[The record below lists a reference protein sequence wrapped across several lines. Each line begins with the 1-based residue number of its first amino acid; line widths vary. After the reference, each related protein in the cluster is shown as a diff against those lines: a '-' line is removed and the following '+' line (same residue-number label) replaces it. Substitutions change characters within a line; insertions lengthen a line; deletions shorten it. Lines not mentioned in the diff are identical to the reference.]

1 MSLSK
6 WKELA
11 DRKAKTGEMKRNLF
25 DEITEEKIRSK
36 TTDQAIAKTFRLDR
50 LDQIAEQTK
59 PKPRRRI
66 QIPRINRE
74 GGIDYA
80 PEVDLYED
88 MDGEGLLNLE
98 DYVPPQAEKQIAKI
112 PSESPNYELLDPPP
126 LYEETD
132 PLAIEG
138 PSDDVEAEDEYVDAK
153 DEEDEEEYDFDKELK
168 LWNEDEPNKILDQ
181 LDLPNY
187 IDVDNRLA
195 EPEMTAT
202 NQKNYLVR
210 ALRDAEARRKT
221 VTVRKSIATK
231 VHKAGK
237 ITEEYRD
244 LIHGNV
250 GKREKDIADYKRYL
264 RSKLKRIT
272 GSGVRIGQRGRG
284 AYFFNDAKEM
294 LQKLTLIIAEMEAG
308 NTSIKMRN
316 MGQTILDALLHEN
329 HLNKGQYRQLVKK
342 IFRFMSAEIKSP
354 LII

>member
-11 DRKAKTGEMKRNLF
+11 DRKAKTGQMKRNLF
-25 DEITEEKIRSK
+25 DEITKEKIRSK

-80 PEVDLYED
+80 PEVDPYED
-88 MDGEGLLNLE
+88 MDVEGLLNLE

-112 PSESPNYELLDPPP
+112 PKKAPKYEMDPGFWQLDDPPP
-126 LYEETD
+126 LYEQKD

-138 PSDDVEAEDEYVDAK
+138 PPDDDEDDEFVDAEEG
-153 DEEDEEEYDFDKELK
+153 DEWDEDDDDEPEEEA
-168 LWNEDEPNKILDQ
+168 NKILDQ

-187 IDVDNRLA
+187 DDVDKRLA

-202 NQKNYLVR
+202 RQRSYLQKVLK
-210 ALRDAEARRKT
+210 DAETRRKT
-221 VTVRKSIATK
+221 VTIRKSNATRAY
-231 VHKAGK
+231 KAGK
-237 ITEEYRD
+237 ITIEEKN
-244 LIHGNV
+244 LIHENV
-250 GKREKDIADYKRYL
+250 GNREKAIKDYRKHYESQL
-264 RSKLKRIT
+264 YSIK
-272 GSGVRIGQRGRG
+272 GSGLRRGQRGRG

-316 MGQTILDALLHEN
+316 MGQTILDALLHAN
-329 HLNKGQYRQLVKK
+329 HINKGQYGKLVKK
-342 IFRFMSAEIKSP
+342 YFA
-354 LII
+354 L

>member
-80 PEVDLYED
+80 PEVDPYED
-88 MDGEGLLNLE
+88 MDVEGLLNLE

-112 PSESPNYELLDPPP
+112 PKKAPKYEMDPSFWQLSDPPP
-126 LYEETD
+126 TYEDIFEEKD

-138 PSDDVEAEDEYVDAK
+138 PPDDDEDDEFVDAEESPD
-153 DEEDEEEYDFDKELK
+153 DEPEEPEEEA
-168 LWNEDEPNKILDQ
+168 NKILDQ

-187 IDVDNRLA
+187 DDVDKRLA

-202 NQKNYLVR
+202 RQRSYLQKVLK
-210 ALRDAEARRKT
+210 DAETRRKT
-221 VTVRKSIATK
+221 VTVRKSNATRAY
-231 VHKAGK
+231 KAGK
-237 ITEEYRD
+237 MTAEQKN
-244 LIHGNV
+244 LIHENV
-250 GKREKDIADYKRYL
+250 GRLEREIKDYRKHYQSQLNSIK
-264 RSKLKRIT
+264 
-272 GSGVRIGQRGRG
+272 GSGLRRGQRGRG

-316 MGQTILDALLHEN
+316 MGQTILDALLHAN

-342 IFRFMSAEIKSP
+342 YFA
-354 LII
+354 L

>member
-80 PEVDLYED
+80 PEVDPYED
-88 MDGEGLLNLE
+88 MDVEGLLNLE

-112 PSESPNYELLDPPP
+112 PKKAPKYEIDPGFWQLSDPPP
-126 LYEETD
+126 TYEDIFEEKD

-138 PSDDVEAEDEYVDAK
+138 PPDDDDDDEFVDAEEATD
-153 DEEDEEEYDFDKELK
+153 DEPEEEA
-168 LWNEDEPNKILDQ
+168 NKILDQ
-181 LDLPNY
+181 IDLPNY
-187 IDVDNRLA
+187 DDVDKRLA

-202 NQKNYLVR
+202 RQRSYLQKVLK
-210 ALRDAEARRKT
+210 DAETRRKT
-221 VTVRKSIATK
+221 VTIRKSNATRAYN
-231 VHKAGK
+231 AGK
-237 ITEEYRD
+237 MTAEQKNV
-244 LIHGNV
+244 IHENV
-250 GKREKDIADYKRYL
+250 GKLEREIKDYRKHYE
-264 RSKLKRIT
+264 SKLYSIK
-272 GSGVRIGQRGRG
+272 GSGLRRGPRGQRGRG

-316 MGQTILDALLHEN
+316 MGQTILDALLHAN
-329 HLNKGQYRQLVKK
+329 HLNKGQYGKLVKK
-342 IFRFMSAEIKSP
+342 YFA
-354 LII
+354 L

>member
-6 WKELA
+6 WKEVA

-36 TTDQAIAKTFRLDR
+36 TTDQAIAKIFRLDR

-80 PEVDLYED
+80 PEVDPYED
-88 MDGEGLLNLE
+88 MDVEGLLNLE
-98 DYVPPQAEKQIAKI
+98 DYVAPGVPPQAEKQIAKI
-112 PSESPNYELLDPPP
+112 PKKAPKYGMDPGFWQLDDPPP
-126 LYEETD
+126 LYEEKD

-138 PSDDVEAEDEYVDAK
+138 PPDDDDDDDDDDDEDDEFVDAEEATD
-153 DEEDEEEYDFDKELK
+153 DEPEEEEA
-168 LWNEDEPNKILDQ
+168 NKILDQ

-187 IDVDNRLA
+187 NDVDKRLA

-202 NQKNYLVR
+202 RQRSYLQKVLK
-210 ALRDAEARRKT
+210 DAETRRKT
-221 VTVRKSIATK
+221 VTIRKSNATRAY
-231 VHKAGK
+231 KAGK
-237 ITEEYRD
+237 ITIEQKK
-244 LIHGNV
+244 LIHENV
-250 GKREKDIADYKRYL
+250 GKLEKEIKDYRKHYE
-264 RSKLKRIT
+264 SQLKSIK
-272 GSGVRIGQRGRG
+272 GSGLRRGQRGRG

-316 MGQTILDALLHEN
+316 MGQTILDALLHAN
-329 HLNKGQYRQLVKK
+329 HLNKGQHGKLVKK
-342 IFRFMSAEIKSP
+342 YFA
-354 LII
+354 L

>member
-80 PEVDLYED
+80 PEVDPYED
-88 MDGEGLLNLE
+88 MDVEGLLNLE

-112 PSESPNYELLDPPP
+112 PSKAPKYEMDPSFWQLDDPPP
-126 LYEETD
+126 LYEEKD

-138 PSDDVEAEDEYVDAK
+138 PPDDDEDDEFVDAEEG
-153 DEEDEEEYDFDKELK
+153 DDDDAEED
-168 LWNEDEPNKILDQ
+168 PNKILDK
-181 LDLPNY
+181 LNLPNY
-187 IDVDNRLA
+187 NDVDMRLA
-195 EPEMTAT
+195 EPEMTDAKQRNYLQKVLKDADRRRRQAVALKSNAT
-202 NQKNYLVR
+202 IKFKQNKITAAERMLINDTSDKQQKNIKDYMKHYQSQL
-210 ALRDAEARRKT
+210 
-221 VTVRKSIATK
+221 KSIK
-231 VHKAGK
+231 
-237 ITEEYRD
+237 
-244 LIHGNV
+244 
-250 GKREKDIADYKRYL
+250 
-264 RSKLKRIT
+264 
-272 GSGVRIGQRGRG
+272 GSGLQRGQRGKG

-316 MGQTILDALLHEN
+316 MGQTILDALLHAN
-329 HLNKGQYRQLVKK
+329 HLNKGQYGKLVKK
-342 IFRFMSAEIKSP
+342 YFA
-354 LII
+354 L